1 MKKIS
6 VILAVVVAAIMTSC
20 NQSAPNASLKSD
32 IDTLSYA
39 IGMSQTQ
46 GLKDYLVMR
55 MGVDTTYIDDF
66 LKGFYESVQAGDN
79 KKKAAYYAG
88 LQIGQ
93 QVSQGMVKN
102 INQMIFGED
111 STQTVNEKNIY
122 AGFMAAVAGKFD
134 IMTLDSANN
143 YVQTHMDAIQN
154 AVKEKK
160 YAENR
165 ENGEKFMAE
174 IAKKDGVKELGNG
187 VYYEVLTEGNGEV
200 AADTCRVK
208 VHYEGTLIDG
218 TVFDSNMERDPTVFG
233 ASQVIPGFKAALTTM
248 PVGSKW
254 KVYIPQDQAYG
265 AQDMGNI
272 KPFSALIFT
281 IDLISIEKYIE
292 LTISRLHY

>member
-6 VILAVVVAAIMTSC
+6 LFLAVAVAVIMASC
-20 NQSAPNASLKSD
+20 TQSAPNASLKTD

-46 GLKDYLVMR
+46 GLKDYLAMR

-122 AGFMAAVAGKFD
+122 AGFMSAVAGKFD

-143 YVQTHMDAIQN
+143 YVQTHMDAIQK
-154 AVKEKK
+154 AAKEKAYGDNK
-160 YAENR
+160 KA
-165 ENGEKFMAE
+165 GEEFMAKM
-174 IAKKDGVKELGNG
+174 AKKDGVKELGNG
-187 VYYEVLTEGNGEV
+187 VLYEVLTEGTGAV
-200 AADTCRVK
+200 AADTSRVK

-218 TVFDSNMERDPTVFG
+218 TVFDSNLERDPTVFG

-265 AQDMGNI
+265 PQDMGNI

-281 IDLISIEKYIE
+281 IDLLSIEK
-292 LTISRLHY
+292 

>member
-1 MKKIS
+1 MKKIGF
-6 VILAVVVAAIMTSC
+6 ILSAAVAGVMASC
-20 NQSAPNASLKSD
+20 SQSAPNASLKSD

-55 MGVDTTYIDDF
+55 MGMDTAYIDDF
-66 LKGFYESVQAGDN
+66 LKGFYESGRSGEDA
-79 KKKAAYYAG
+79 KKNAYYAG

-111 STQTVNEKNIY
+111 STQTINENNLY

-143 YVQTHMDAIQN
+143 YAQTKMDVVRN
-154 AVKEKK
+154 AAREKQ
-160 YAENR
+160 YADNKKA
-165 ENGEKFMAE
+165 GEDFMATV
-174 IAKKDGVKELGNG
+174 AKKEGIKELGNG
-187 VYYEVLTEGNGEV
+187 VYYEVLTEGKGEV

-208 VHYEGTLIDG
+208 VKYEGTLTDG
-218 TVFDSNMERDPTVFG
+218 TVFDSNMDKEPTVFG

-281 IDLISIEKYIE
+281 IDLLGIEK
-292 LTISRLHY
+292 